1 MPVEYPPR
9 MDDQSHKPAAAG
21 FAPTRE
27 QMAGFDA
34 DVCAAPFRIAP
45 ERNDELLHN
54 VFKGTPWTLE
64 FNSFL
69 DQKRNTF
76 RAMPN
81 AKTVEVNYAAL
92 ASLWAIAKASWLIA
106 REAIVANRSG
116 KSELDAGPGTAV
128 AEARQ
133 LIQAARDLIGNS
145 GARWPTDLA
154 PPVPDAKADSQDW
167 YANNVFLGATGWVV
181 LHEIAHIFLN
191 HQATVSSDVSFKQ
204 EHEADFWAADWI
216 LGNVPGGDTRGYFR
230 LFTISVA
237 LTWLAILDHVRRGS
251 TTHPH
256 AWQRLEKLSPILPQE
271 QLNPGYE
278 MAAYVLK
285 VVFLADDETP
295 PAEHPEAAFFD
306 LLVEAN
312 RQAR

>member
-1 MPVEYPPR
+1 
-9 MDDQSHKPAAAG
+9 MDDKNHKSATAG
-21 FAPTRE
+21 FTPTRE
-27 QMAGFDA
+27 QMAEFDA

-45 ERNDELLHN
+45 ERNDELLHE

-64 FNSFL
+64 FNASL
-69 DQKRNTF
+69 DPIRNTF

-106 REAIVANRSG
+106 RDAMAADRAGRSA
-116 KSELDAGPGTAV
+116 LDAGPGTMV
-128 AEARQ
+128 AEARRLVQ
-133 LIQAARDLIGNS
+133 TARELIGNS
-145 GARWPTDLA
+145 SAHWPTDLA
-154 PPVPDAKADSQDW
+154 PPVPDAEANSEDW
-167 YANNVFLGATGWVV
+167 YANNVFLGASGWVV
-181 LHEIAHIFLN
+181 LHEIAHIFLE
-191 HQATVSSDVSFKQ
+191 HQATVTSNVSFTQ
-204 EHEADFWAADWI
+204 EHEADFWAADWM
-216 LGNVPGGDTRGYFR
+216 LGKVPAGDTRGYFR
-230 LFTISVA
+230 LFAISVA

-256 AWQRLEKLSPILPQE
+256 AWQRLERLSPILPHE

-285 VVFLADDETP
+285 VVFLADDEMP

-306 LLVEAN
+306 LLVKAN

>member
-1 MPVEYPPR
+1 
-9 MDDQSHKPAAAG
+9 MDDKNHMAG
-21 FAPTRE
+21 LASFTPTRV

-34 DVCAAPFRIAP
+34 DVCKSPFRIAP
-45 ERNDELLHN
+45 EKNEELLHQ
-54 VFKGTPWTLE
+54 VFGGTPWALE
-64 FNSFL
+64 FNSSL
-69 DQKRNTF
+69 DPLRNTF

-81 AKTVEVNYAAL
+81 AKTVEVNYAAV

-106 REAIVANRSG
+106 RDAMAARRAGRPLLDTGSG
-116 KSELDAGPGTAV
+116 TTV

-133 LIQAARDLIGNS
+133 LLQAARDLIGNS
-145 GARWPTDLA
+145 GAHWPTDLA
-154 PPVPDAKADSQDW
+154 PPVPDAKVDSEDW

-191 HQATVSSDVSFKQ
+191 HQATVTSDVSFMQ
-204 EHEADFWAADWI
+204 EHEADLWAADWI
-216 LGNVPGGDTRGYFR
+216 LGKLPRGDTRGYFR
-230 LFTISVA
+230 LFAISVA
-237 LTWLAILDHVRRGS
+237 LTWLAILDHVRQGS

-256 AWQRLEKLSPILPQE
+256 AWQRLERLSPILPQD

-285 VVFLADDETP
+285 VIFLADDETP
-295 PAEHPEAAFFD
+295 PAEYPEAAFFD

-312 RQAR
+312 KRAR